1 MTEASLFDRSL
12 LEVTKEWL
20 FELRKQYSSNSD
32 VWDLCRNWETL
43 KHTLLDA
50 LNSGHYEFDPLQ
62 RYEVNT
68 GVYLSLWSSRDMI
81 ALKVISLTLSKF
93 MNDHLSKT
101 CYHLKGSRV

>member
-32 VWDLCRNWETL
+32 IWDLCRNWESL
-43 KHTLLDA
+43 KHTLLDE

-62 RYEVNT
+62 RYEVND
-68 GVYLSLWSSRDMI
+68 GVYISLWSSWI
-81 ALKVISLTLSKF
+81 
-93 MNDHLSKT
+93 
-101 CYHLKGSRV
+101 